1 MYRWLAEK
9 LGNVSVNHKLG
20 VGFGLVL
27 LLTLLITFTG
37 WTGLGDVAS
46 RGDKLGYISSL
57 NVLTKDLRI
66 ARLDYEMRRGEQ
78 GTAAVSELLNRL
90 DSGMKTAR
98 TLIEQPADIAL
109 IDEQL
114 AAVEQYKRAFS
125 DMAQAGANRE
135 DARSKLGNT
144 ADNAVLKVT
153 EVEKS
158 LLQSDS
164 VTQFNSVVD
173 LSKLIQQARF
183 QVRGYTYSGKVEA
196 EQPAL
201 DAIDNALKKIT
212 ELQGSLQ
219 EQYQANLQQASV
231 SLQAYRAAVSQFR
244 DSQVATAV
252 ALKTMSAQ
260 GDVLLNRSDK
270 LTISQTAV
278 RDTDAA
284 QAKYLLLLATV
295 LALIFGLV
303 AAWAITRQIVIP
315 LNQTLKVAERVASGD
330 LSHDLTSTRQDE
342 LGQLQRAMQSMTV
355 GLRELI
361 GGISDGVTQI
371 ASAAEQLSSVTEQ
384 TSAGVNNQKIE
395 TDQVATAMNE
405 MAATVQEVAR
415 NAEEASEAAVA
426 ADQQAR
432 EGDKVVG
439 EAIAQIE
446 RLATEVGNSTEAMGH
461 LKRESD
467 KIGSVLDVIKSVA
480 QQTNLLALNA
490 AIEAARAGEAGRGFA
505 VVADEVR
512 SLAQRT
518 QKSTEEIEELIV
530 GLQTG
535 TQQVA
540 TIMDNSRGLTDSSVE
555 LTRRAG
561 SALANIT
568 RTVSTIQAM
577 NSQIATAAEQQS
589 AVAEEINRSVLNV
602 RDVSEQ
608 TSSASEETAASSA
621 ELARLGIYLQTLVGR
636 SRLCRGWAAT
646 HPGRRTSATCEISYT
661 LISPPS
667 PQIVLAFALLRSAFS
682 DLEVHHVS
690 SADPLAGQRQRPT
703 QTRPGFWPGA
713 GPQFHHRHDRLAGLE
728 CRTVPLQ
735 QPDGAGPTGRRRG
748 GHARQPHRVPN
759 AHRHGQPGQ
768 NDAADR
774 KNRPAPR
781 LPVKTHERPD
791 RPAASR
797 GSRTPGSR
805 LQSGAGGIAAVDRT
819 AGKRPAAAAK
829 SRPASQRHPRATVQR
844 TA

>member
-9 LGNVSVNHKLG
+9 LGNVSVKTKLG

-27 LLTLLITFTG
+27 LLTLIITLTG
-37 WTGLGDVAS
+37 WAGLSGVIS
-46 RGDKLGYISSL
+46 RGDKLGYIASL
-57 NVLTKDLRI
+57 NDLSKDLRI
-66 ARLDYEMRRGEQ
+66 ARLDFEMRRGEQ
-78 GTAAVSELLNRL
+78 GPAAVNGFLGQLE
-90 DSGMKTAR
+90 SGLKTAR
-98 TLIEQPADIAL
+98 ALIEQPADIAL
-109 IDEQL
+109 IDDQL
-114 AAVEQYKRAFS
+114 AAVDQYKRAF
-125 DMAQAGANRE
+125 DAMVQAGANRE
-135 DARSKLGNT
+135 NARSKLGDT
-144 ADNAVLKVT
+144 ADNAVLKVR
-153 EVEKS
+153 EVETS
-158 LLQSDS
+158 LLQGDS
-164 VTQFNSVVD
+164 VSQFNSIVD

-201 DAIDNALKKIT
+201 DAIDNALKKIAALSGQLPDQFST
-212 ELQGSLQ
+212 
-219 EQYQANLQQASV
+219 NLQQAGV
-231 SLQAYRAAVSQFR
+231 SLQAYRAAVSQYR
-244 DSQVATAV
+244 DSQVASAA
-252 ALKTMSAQ
+252 ALKIMSTQ
-260 GDVLLNRSDK
+260 GDILLDRSNK
-270 LTISQTAV
+270 LTASQTVV
-278 RDTDAA
+278 RDSDAA
-284 QAKYLLLLATV
+284 QAKQLLLLATL
-295 LALIFGLV
+295 LALLFGLV
-303 AAWAITRQIVIP
+303 AAWAITRQIIIP

-330 LSHDLTSTRQDE
+330 LSHNLESARQDE

-371 ASAAEQLSSVTEQ
+371 ASAAEQLSAVTEQ
-384 TSAGVNNQKIE
+384 TSAGVNSQKIE
-395 TDQVATAMNE
+395 TDQLATAMNE

-426 ADQQAR
+426 ADLQAR

-446 RLATEVGNSTEAMGH
+446 RLATEVGNSTIAMGD

-530 GLQTG
+530 GLQNG

-561 SALANIT
+561 SALESIT

-636 SRLCRGWAAT
+636 FR
-646 HPGRRTSATCEISYT
+646 I
-661 LISPPS
+661 
-667 PQIVLAFALLRSAFS
+667 
-682 DLEVHHVS
+682 
-690 SADPLAGQRQRPT
+690 
-703 QTRPGFWPGA
+703 
-713 GPQFHHRHDRLAGLE
+713 
-728 CRTVPLQ
+728 
-735 QPDGAGPTGRRRG
+735 
-748 GHARQPHRVPN
+748 
-759 AHRHGQPGQ
+759 
-768 NDAADR
+768 
-774 KNRPAPR
+774 
-781 LPVKTHERPD
+781 
-791 RPAASR
+791 
-797 GSRTPGSR
+797 
-805 LQSGAGGIAAVDRT
+805 
-819 AGKRPAAAAK
+819 
-829 SRPASQRHPRATVQR
+829 
-844 TA
+844 

>member
-9 LGNVSVNHKLG
+9 LGNVSVKSKLG

-27 LLTLLITFTG
+27 LLTLMITFTG
-37 WTGLGDVAS
+37 WSGLSGVIS
-46 RGDKLGYISSL
+46 RGDKLGFISSV
-57 NVLTKDLRI
+57 NELTKDLRL

-78 GTAAVSELLNRL
+78 GPAAVNALLVQL
-90 DSGMKTAR
+90 EAGLKTADGM
-98 TLIEQPADIAL
+98 IDQPADNL
-109 IDEQL
+109 LVDDQL
-114 AAVEQYKRAFS
+114 AAVEQYRRAFEA
-125 DMAQAGANRE
+125 MVQAGANRE
-135 DARSKLGNT
+135 NARSKLGDT
-144 ADNAVLKVT
+144 ADNAVLKVG
-153 EVEKS
+153 EIEKA
-158 LLQSDS
+158 LLQGDS

-201 DAIDNALKKIT
+201 DAIDNALKKIA
-212 ELQGSLQ
+212 SLNGQ
-219 EQYQANLQQASV
+219 VPDQYSTNLQQASV
-231 SLQAYRAAVSQFR
+231 SLQAYRAAVSQYR
-244 DSQVATAV
+244 DSQVASV
-252 ALKTMSAQ
+252 AAMKIMAEQ
-260 GDVLLNRSDK
+260 GDILLERSKK
-270 LTISQTAV
+270 LTASQTVV
-278 RDTDAA
+278 RDNDAA
-284 QAKYLLLLATV
+284 QAKQMLALATV
-295 LALIFGLV
+295 LALAFGLI
-303 AAWAITRQIVIP
+303 AAWAITRQIIIP

-330 LSHDLTSTRQDE
+330 LSHNLDSARQDE

-371 ASAAEQLSSVTEQ
+371 ASAAEQLSAVTEQ
-384 TSAGVNNQKIE
+384 TSAGVNSQKVE

-446 RLATEVGNSTEAMGH
+446 RLASEVGNSTVAMGD

-512 SLAQRT
+512 SLALRT

-530 GLQTG
+530 GLQSG

-540 TIMDNSRGLTDSSVE
+540 TIMDNSRVLTDSSVE

-561 SALANIT
+561 SALASIT

-636 SRLCRGWAAT
+636 FR
-646 HPGRRTSATCEISYT
+646 I
-661 LISPPS
+661 
-667 PQIVLAFALLRSAFS
+667 
-682 DLEVHHVS
+682 
-690 SADPLAGQRQRPT
+690 
-703 QTRPGFWPGA
+703 
-713 GPQFHHRHDRLAGLE
+713 
-728 CRTVPLQ
+728 
-735 QPDGAGPTGRRRG
+735 
-748 GHARQPHRVPN
+748 
-759 AHRHGQPGQ
+759 
-768 NDAADR
+768 
-774 KNRPAPR
+774 
-781 LPVKTHERPD
+781 
-791 RPAASR
+791 
-797 GSRTPGSR
+797 
-805 LQSGAGGIAAVDRT
+805 
-819 AGKRPAAAAK
+819 
-829 SRPASQRHPRATVQR
+829 
-844 TA
+844 

>member
-9 LGNVSVNHKLG
+9 LGNVSVKSKLG
-20 VGFGLVL
+20 IGFGLVL
-27 LLTLLITFTG
+27 LLTLMITFTG
-37 WTGLGDVAS
+37 WTGLGDVIS
-46 RGDKLGYISSL
+46 RGDKLGFISSL
-57 NVLTKDLRI
+57 NGLTKDLRL
-66 ARLDYEMRRGEQ
+66 ARLDFEMRRGEQ
-78 GTAAVSELLNRL
+78 GTSAVNDLITQL
-90 DSGMKTAR
+90 DNGLKTAAD
-98 TLIEQPADIAL
+98 LIEQPDDKAL
-109 IDEQL
+109 
-114 AAVEQYKRAFS
+114 VEQQQDALNQYKKAFAA
-125 DMAQAGANRE
+125 MVQAGLKRE
-135 DARSKLGNT
+135 GARSKLGDT
-144 ADNAVLKVT
+144 ADNAVAKT
-153 EVEKS
+153 NDIEKS
-158 LLQSDS
+158 LLQGDS
-164 VTQFNSVVD
+164 VNQFNSVVD

-212 ELQGSLQ
+212 ELEGQLPAQ
-219 EQYQANLQQASV
+219 FQANLQEAST
-231 SLQAYRAAVSQFR
+231 SLQAYRAAVSQYR
-244 DSQVATAV
+244 DSQVANTA
-252 ALKTMSAQ
+252 ALKIATEQ
-260 GDVLLNRSDK
+260 GDILLGHSNK
-270 LTISQTAV
+270 LTTSQTAV

-284 QAKYLLLLATV
+284 QAKQLLLLATA
-295 LALIFGLV
+295 LALIFGMV
-303 AAWAITRQIVIP
+303 AAWAITRQITIP

-330 LSHDLTSTRQDE
+330 LSHNLNSTRQDE
-342 LGQLQRAMQSMTV
+342 LGQLQRAMQSMSV

-371 ASAAEQLSSVTEQ
+371 ASAAEQLSAVTEQ
-384 TSAGVNNQKIE
+384 TSAGVNSQKVE

-446 RLATEVGNSTEAMGH
+446 RLATEVGNSTVAMGD
-461 LKRESD
+461 LQRESD

-530 GLQTG
+530 GLQSG

-540 TIMDNSRGLTDSSVE
+540 TIMDNSRSLTDSSVE

-561 SALANIT
+561 NALGNIT

-636 SRLCRGWAAT
+636 FR
-646 HPGRRTSATCEISYT
+646 I
-661 LISPPS
+661 
-667 PQIVLAFALLRSAFS
+667 
-682 DLEVHHVS
+682 
-690 SADPLAGQRQRPT
+690 
-703 QTRPGFWPGA
+703 
-713 GPQFHHRHDRLAGLE
+713 
-728 CRTVPLQ
+728 
-735 QPDGAGPTGRRRG
+735 
-748 GHARQPHRVPN
+748 
-759 AHRHGQPGQ
+759 
-768 NDAADR
+768 
-774 KNRPAPR
+774 
-781 LPVKTHERPD
+781 
-791 RPAASR
+791 
-797 GSRTPGSR
+797 
-805 LQSGAGGIAAVDRT
+805 
-819 AGKRPAAAAK
+819 
-829 SRPASQRHPRATVQR
+829 
-844 TA
+844 

>member
-125 DMAQAGANRE
+125 DMAQAGASRE

-371 ASAAEQLSSVTEQ
+371 ASAAEQLSAVTEQ
-384 TSAGVNNQKIE
+384 TSAGVNSQKVE

-446 RLATEVGNSTEAMGH
+446 RLATEVGNSTEAMGD

-518 QKSTEEIEELIV
+518 QKSTEEIEELIA

-540 TIMDNSRGLTDSSVE
+540 AIMDNSRGLTDSSVE

-561 SALANIT
+561 SALASIT

-602 RDVSEQ
+602 RDISEQ
-608 TSSASEETAASSA
+608 TAAASEETATSST
-621 ELARLGIYLQTLVGR
+621 ELARLGTHLQALVGR
-636 SRLCRGWAAT
+636 
-646 HPGRRTSATCEISYT
+646 
-661 LISPPS
+661 
-667 PQIVLAFALLRSAFS
+667 F
-682 DLEVHHVS
+682 
-690 SADPLAGQRQRPT
+690 
-703 QTRPGFWPGA
+703 
-713 GPQFHHRHDRLAGLE
+713 
-728 CRTVPLQ
+728 
-735 QPDGAGPTGRRRG
+735 
-748 GHARQPHRVPN
+748 RV
-759 AHRHGQPGQ
+759 
-768 NDAADR
+768 
-774 KNRPAPR
+774 
-781 LPVKTHERPD
+781 
-791 RPAASR
+791 
-797 GSRTPGSR
+797 
-805 LQSGAGGIAAVDRT
+805 
-819 AGKRPAAAAK
+819 
-829 SRPASQRHPRATVQR
+829 
-844 TA
+844 